1 MDACQSIR
9 HISDLME
16 PFVVKQLQK
25 KHHSHFVFRAS
36 DYDSFERLVQINKL
50 NYDLIK
56 YIDPIKE
63 NWSAIDIIYFK
74 IKELPE
80 YNPTQEYFRFMD
92 NLRTENK
99 TIIDIEIY
107 EVKTITSNKPS
118 ILSVKTDFLQKE
130 LKKFN
135 KLMKCI
141 KVYLSGQ
148 LSFNLVETNLK
159 DEDFVVQT
167 HYGRKGYYIG
177 EKYP

>member
-1 MDACQSIR
+1 MNKWQSMR
-9 HISDLME
+9 YVSDMIE
-16 PFVVKQLQK
+16 PFLVKQLQRK
-25 KHHSHFVFRAS
+25 YHSHFVFRAS
-36 DYDSFERLVQINKL
+36 DYDSFERLVQINKFYY
-50 NYDLIK
+50 NQIK
-56 YIDPIKE
+56 YVDLIKE

-80 YNPTQEYFRFMD
+80 YVPTQEYFRFMD

-99 TIIDIEIY
+99 TIIDIELY
-107 EVKTITSNKPS
+107 EVKTVTSNKPS

-130 LKKFN
+130 LKKLN
-135 KLMKCI
+135 KIMKCI

-148 LSFNLVETNLK
+148 LSFNLVETNLE

-177 EKYP
+177 EKHS